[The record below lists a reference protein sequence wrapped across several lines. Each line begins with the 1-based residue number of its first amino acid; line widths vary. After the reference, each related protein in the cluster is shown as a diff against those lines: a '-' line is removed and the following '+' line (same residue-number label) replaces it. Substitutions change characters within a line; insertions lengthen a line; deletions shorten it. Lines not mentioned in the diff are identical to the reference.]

1 MADAAAHGSGAI
13 MRTFLAV
20 TFAALVPVTAAS
32 AQRATFPGTQ
42 PPAASAFGPDPV
54 IQITTTFRARI
65 EGVADIRDVP
75 SPSAQDSARRTL
87 YNMAANECTVLAE
100 YWKAE
105 CRLNSLSVD
114 VSLESL
120 AGPDA
125 ERETPS
131 MFGTAVYELRLQSP
145 GR

>member
-1 MADAAAHGSGAI
+1 
-13 MRTFLAV
+13 MRTLVAV
-20 TFAALVPVTAAS
+20 TFAALVPFSAAS
-32 AQRATFPGTQ
+32 AQPAIFPGRE
-42 PPAASAFGPDPV
+42 PPVASAFGPDPV

-65 EGVADIRDVP
+65 EGVADIGDVP
-75 SPSAQDSARRTL
+75 SPTAQDSARRTL

-114 VSLESL
+114 VSLERL
-120 AGPDA
+120 AGPGA